1 MHEILNQILP
11 FIADVVPN
19 EFFRSGLAYIG
30 AGIAVTTGFG
40 TGIGQGIA
48 AGKAVEAVAR
58 QPEAMGKITSTML
71 IGQAVA
77 ETTGI
82 YGLIIA
88 FILTTK

>member
-1 MHEILNQILP
+1 MLSFLSQVLPNVLEAVYNQS
-11 FIADVVPN
+11 FT
-19 EFFRSGLAYIG
+19 SGLAYIG
-30 AGIAVTTGFG
+30 AGIAVLTGFG
-40 TGIGQGIA
+40 TAIGQGMA
-48 AGKAVEAVAR
+48 AAKAVEAVSR

-77 ETTGI
+77 ETTGL